1 MRIKLAGVFV
11 DDQDKALAF
20 YTNVPG
26 SITPRPGSITPR
38 PGSITPRPGSITP
51 RRRSIREPD
60 ISGAE

>member
-38 PGSITPRPGSITP
+38 PGSITPR
-51 RRRSIREPD
+51 RRSIREPD